1 MDGSLA
7 NSDLANY
14 DLANLLSRGLWA
26 RRTRGRPGSRPVR
39 VGNRRKRQRGSLE
52 RPMSSVAWTSHAV
65 PSPAAFWL
73 VTLYRVARV
82 VETLRV
88 EKQEVGDLNRP
99 VEFPD

>member
-1 MDGSLA
+1 
-7 NSDLANY
+7 
-14 DLANLLSRGLWA
+14 
-26 RRTRGRPGSRPVR
+26 
-39 VGNRRKRQRGSLE
+39 
-52 RPMSSVAWTSHAV
+52 MSSVAWTSHAV